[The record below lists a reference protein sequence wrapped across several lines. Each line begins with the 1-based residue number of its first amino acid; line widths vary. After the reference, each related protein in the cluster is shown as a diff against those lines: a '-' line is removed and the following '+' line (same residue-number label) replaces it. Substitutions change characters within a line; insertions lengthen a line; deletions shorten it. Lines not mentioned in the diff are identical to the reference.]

1 MKVTRLGRLAPA
13 LAVAALVAA
22 CADQPTPFAP
32 TLAPSAPS
40 LAVTGK
46 PDLNDRA
53 SFEGEAWICKD
64 GTASALSFNF
74 DYVVTKVSDGSTYAS
89 GTVAVPMGQCV
100 MAASIPTANGGLY
113 DVAVTEQNPLP
124 ANWTLTSIVREYAS
138 GLPNPPAPTINL
150 ASFNI
155 SGVRISNDWG
165 AVVTFTNI
173 YTPPPPPPSYCTLT
187 QGYWKNHTEDW
198 DSGQNYVDAGDMFYN
213 SGKTY
218 IEIMNIPPAGGN
230 AYLQLAHQF
239 IAASLNVGG
248 TSGSGIAAVDAALAG
263 ADAYFAAAA
272 AGIPTP
278 TGATKTQLQAWA
290 STLASFNEGTTGPG
304 HCN

>member
-46 PDLNDRA
+46 PDLNAPR
-53 SFEGEAWICKD
+53 SFEGEVWVCKD
-64 GTASALSFNF
+64 GTPSAVSFNF

-100 MAASIPTANGGLY
+100 LAYTLDVDGLY
-113 DVAVTEQNPLP
+113 NASVTEKTPLP
-124 ANWTLTSIVREYAS
+124 ANWSLTSIIYEYGTGVES
-138 GLPNPPAPTINL
+138 YSPAPVVNL
-150 ASFNI
+150 VGSNV

-165 AVVTFTNI
+165 AVMTFTNT
-173 YTPPPPPPSYCTLT
+173 YTPPPPPSYCTLT

-198 DSGQNYVDAGDMFYN
+198 DSGQNYVDSGDIFYN

-218 IEIMNIPPAGGN
+218 IEIMNTPPKGGN

-272 AGIPTP
+272 AGIPAP

-290 STLASFNEGTTGPG
+290 STLGSFNEGLTGPG

>member
-1 MKVTRLGRLAPA
+1 MLRLFSIVA
-13 LAVAALVAA
+13 L
-22 CADQPTPFAP
+22 
-32 TLAPSAPS
+32 S
-40 LAVTGK
+40 
-46 PDLNDRA
+46 
-53 SFEGEAWICKD
+53 
-64 GTASALSFNF
+64 SALLLSCT
-74 DYVVTKVSDGSTYAS
+74 DPYGA
-89 GTVAVPMGQCV
+89 
-100 MAASIPTANGGLY
+100 
-113 DVAVTEQNPLP
+113 TENP
-124 ANWTLTSIVREYAS
+124 
-138 GLPNPPAPTINL
+138 
-150 ASFNI
+150 I
-155 SGVRISNDWG
+155 SGAD
-165 AVVTFTNI
+165 
-173 YTPPPPPPSYCTLT
+173 CTLT

-198 DSGQNYVDAGDMFYN
+198 DSGQNYVDSGDIFYN

-218 IEIMNIPPAGGN
+218 IEIMNTPPKGGN

-272 AGIPTP
+272 AGIPAP

>member
-1 MKVTRLGRLAPA
+1 MKVTRLGRIAPA

-46 PDLNDRA
+46 PNLGDRL
-53 SFEGEAWICKD
+53 SFEGELWVCKD
-64 GTASALSFNF
+64 GTPSAASFNF
-74 DYVVTKVSDGSTYAS
+74 DYVVKDAGGATVAS

-100 MAASIPTANGGLY
+100 LAASTGTASGSF
-113 DVAVTEQNPLP
+113 DASITEQTPL
-124 ANWTLTSIVREYAS
+124 ASGWALTSIVAEFPS
-138 GLPNPPAPTINL
+138 GINNPAVPVVNVVGYNV
-150 ASFNI
+150 SN
-155 SGVRISNDWG
+155 VRINNDWG
-165 AVVTFTNI
+165 AVVTFTNT

-198 DSGQNYVDAGDMFYN
+198 DSGQNYVDAGDTFYN
-213 SGKTY
+213 SGMTY
-218 IEIMNIPPAGGN
+218 IEIMNTPPKGGN

-278 TGATKTQLQAWA
+278 TGATKTQLQGWA
-290 STLASFNEGTTGPG
+290 STLASFNEGLTGPG

>member
-46 PDLNDRA
+46 PNLNDRG
-53 SFEGEAWICKD
+53 SFEGELWVCKD
-64 GTASALSFNF
+64 GTPSAVSFNF
-74 DYVVTKVSDGSTYAS
+74 DYVVTNASDGSTVAS

-100 MAASIPTANGGLY
+100 MAASTGTAGGGFN
-113 DVAVTEQNPLP
+113 ASVTEQTPL
-124 ANWTLTSIVREYAS
+124 AADWALTSIVAEFPS
-138 GLPNPPAPTINL
+138 GINNPMVPVVNVV
-150 ASFNI
+150 SYNV
-155 SGVRISNDWG
+155 SNVRINNDWG
-165 AVVTFTNI
+165 AVVTFTNT
-173 YTPPPPPPSYCTLT
+173 YTPPPPPSYCTLT

-198 DSGQNYVDAGDMFYN
+198 DSGQNYVDSGDIFYN

-218 IEIMNIPPAGGN
+218 IEIMNTPPKGGN

-272 AGIPTP
+272 AGIPAP

-290 STLASFNEGTTGPG
+290 STLGSFNEGLTGPG